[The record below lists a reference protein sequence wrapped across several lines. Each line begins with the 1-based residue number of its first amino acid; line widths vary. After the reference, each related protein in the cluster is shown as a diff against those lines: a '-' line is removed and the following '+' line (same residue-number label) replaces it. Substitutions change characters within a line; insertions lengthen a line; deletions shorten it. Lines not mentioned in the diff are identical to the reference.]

1 MGCLMKTTF
10 PWGSKLG
17 LPKHVAKVLVSA
29 GFSPTKICLWGS
41 HKYFHFWLKL
51 NFRGLFDQNHIPA
64 GFKTRPAKAY
74 LSLGFHSLL
83 TQLPVGLKHKCF
95 PYTYIRFLWVFDCRV
110 QKAAYRNV
118 LTNCRLPQSRCLNCF
133 HPTMDFCG
141 IQNLSCQGMLTVSC
155 ALFAYNIGM
164 R

>member
-1 MGCLMKTTF
+1 MGCFITTTF

-17 LPKHVAKVLVSA
+17 LPRHVAKMCISA

-51 NFRGLFDQNHIPA
+51 DFHVLFDQNYIPA
-64 GFKTRPAKAY
+64 GFKTRPPEAY
-74 LSLGFHSLL
+74 LSLRFHSLL
-83 TQLPVGLKHKCF
+83 PQLPVVLKHKYF
-95 PYTYIRFLWVFDCRV
+95 PYTHTRFLWVFDCRV
-110 QKAAYRNV
+110 QKVACRNV
-118 LTNCRLPQSRCLNCF
+118 LTKCRLPQSRLLHCF
-133 HPTMDFCG
+133 HPKMDFCG